1 VLGYVLTTEGSDAYI
16 LADGRR
22 IEALPS
28 SVLKRTVRCGMSSK
42 SFLAVC
48 SSEGYD

>member
-22 IEALPS
+22 IEALR
-28 SVLKRTVRCGMSSK
+28 LG
-42 SFLAVC
+42 
-48 SSEGYD
+48 EGRLLFMLPEA